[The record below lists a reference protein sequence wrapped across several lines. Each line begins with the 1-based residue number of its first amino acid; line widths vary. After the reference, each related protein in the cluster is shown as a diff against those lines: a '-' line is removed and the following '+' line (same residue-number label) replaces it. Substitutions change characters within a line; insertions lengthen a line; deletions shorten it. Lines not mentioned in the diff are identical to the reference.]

1 MNLGPISSLCIV
13 LGIIGE
19 IILLII
25 GVVKIL
31 QLYKNKFNYNV
42 FPLTFCLLASLLLFG
57 VASEQSGGLQVVLII
72 AALILAAYAMYVD
85 IKRTNVYYGITAF
98 FIQFVMIFSLIFLLM
113 VWVFNR
119 ASKSMK
125 RNFRF

>member
-13 LGIIGE
+13 LGIIGG

-57 VASEQSGGLQVVLII
+57 VASEQSGGLQAVLII
-72 AALILAAYAMYVD
+72 AALILAAYTMYVD

-125 RNFRF
+125 RNFRI